1 MCQYANV
8 KIIRYNSS
16 KFVNMKTKNFISLF
30 ILFLFSTSIYAGKTE
45 KIVILHTNDTH
56 SQVEPN
62 KADMGGYARRLG
74 KINEIRGKEKNVLL
88 VDAGDFSQG
97 SPYFNFYNGRVEIE
111 AMNKMSYDAVTL
123 GNHEFDN
130 GLDTLAV
137 VMRMAKF
144 PFVVAN
150 YDVNATPLQGL
161 VKPYIILNKFG
172 VKIGIFGIGVQPQ
185 GLIFQKNYKGL
196 IYTDPVKKAVET
208 SDYLKNMEKC
218 DLVICLSHLGASND
232 NGNPTDWDVAKAST
246 NLDII
251 IGGHSHS
258 LIENRTEPN
267 AVGKSVIVAQMAKS
281 GVFLGRIDLTFEKK

>member
-1 MCQYANV
+1 
-8 KIIRYNSS
+8 
-16 KFVNMKTKNFISLF
+16 MKTNKYVSLL
-30 ILFLFSTSIYAGKTE
+30 ILSFFFFSTALYAVKTE

-74 KINEIRGKEKNVLL
+74 KINQIRNEEKNVLL

-97 SPYFNFYNGRVEIE
+97 SPFFNFYNGRVEIE
-111 AMNKMSYDAVTL
+111 AMNRMGYDAVTL

-130 GLDTLAV
+130 GMDTLAV
-137 VMRMAKF
+137 VMRLAKF

-150 YDVNATPLQGL
+150 YDVSATPLQGF
-161 VKPYIILNKFG
+161 VKPYITQNKSG
-172 VKIGIFGIGVQPQ
+172 VKIGVFGIGVQPA

-196 IYTDPVKKAVET
+196 TYTDPVKKAVEI
-208 SDYLKNMEKC
+208 SDYLKNTEKC
-218 DLVICLSHLGASND
+218 DIVICLSHLGVTND
-232 NGNPTDWDVAKAST
+232 NGNPTDWDVVKGSK
-246 NLDII
+246 NIDVV

-267 AVGKSVIVAQMAKS
+267 AAGKPVIIAQMAKS